1 MKNHSFMHGWLQV
14 KNGEIEAVRT
24 EIMQVLNI
32 TSREA
37 FRLRLMGKVEPK
49 VSEKEAIEAVFH
61 KYGIKKIWG
70 N

>member
-1 MKNHSFMHGWLQV
+1 MRGWLQV
-14 KNGEIEAVRT
+14 KNGDVDAVRS
-24 EIMQVLNI
+24 EIMQVLGL

-49 VSEKEAIEAVFH
+49 VSEKEALESVFR